1 MISLAFRTLVAINL
15 EVNEMAV
22 SNMVR
27 SPVAA
32 GPRRRPSLRMWLEA
46 AIRIGKV
53 KEDKQRLT
61 K

>member
-1 MISLAFRTLVAINL
+1 LVAINL